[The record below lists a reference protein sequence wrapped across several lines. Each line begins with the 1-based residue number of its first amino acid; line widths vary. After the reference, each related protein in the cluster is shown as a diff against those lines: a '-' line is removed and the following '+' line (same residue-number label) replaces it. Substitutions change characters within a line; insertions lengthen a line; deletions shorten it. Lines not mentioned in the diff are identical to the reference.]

1 LMHLCGLDEHLVR
14 RWKSWRRWTI
24 LAHAFL
30 TVLAVTEPAAAA
42 SPDSEMDLIPLTRM
56 EI

>member
-1 LMHLCGLDEHLVR
+1 MHLCGLDEHLVL